1 MNYKFKM
8 EKVLEYKS
16 TVEKNKVED
25 YARINQ
31 RLDIESEHLNDLEV
45 QFEAKTKER
54 LTDVNGLKMQFLYK
68 EKLKTE
74 LMHQKKKVEE
84 IVHKANDAREI
95 LIEARKDRKI
105 MEMLKDKDREKFNRE
120 MLTREQK
127 ELDDFSVMRFAK

>member
-1 MNYKFKM
+1 MNYRFKM

-31 RLDIESEHLNDLEV
+31 KLDIEQEHLSDLEF
-45 QFEAKTKER
+45 QFDERKKEK
-54 LTDVNGLKMQFLYK
+54 LTDVHGLKMQFLYK

-74 LMHQKKKVEE
+74 LLHQKKKVDE
-84 IVHKANDAREI
+84 IIHKADDAREN

-127 ELDDFSVMRFAK
+127 ELDDFSVMRFVR

>member
-25 YARINQ
+25 YARINH
-31 RLDIESEHLNDLEV
+31 RLDIESERLCDLEV
-45 QFEAKTKER
+45 QFEAKKKER
-54 LTDVNGLKMQFLYK
+54 LMDASGLKMQFLYK

-74 LMHQKKKVEE
+74 LIHQKNKVEE
-84 IVHKANDAREI
+84 IAHKADDARDI

-105 MEMLKDKDREKFNRE
+105 MEMLKDKDRERFNRE
-120 MLTREQK
+120 LLTREQK

>member
-45 QFEAKTKER
+45 QFEAKKNEK

-74 LMHQKKKVEE
+74 LMHQKKKVDE
-84 IVHKANDAREI
+84 IIHKANDARDI

-105 MEMLKDKDREKFNRE
+105 MEMLKEKDREKFNRE